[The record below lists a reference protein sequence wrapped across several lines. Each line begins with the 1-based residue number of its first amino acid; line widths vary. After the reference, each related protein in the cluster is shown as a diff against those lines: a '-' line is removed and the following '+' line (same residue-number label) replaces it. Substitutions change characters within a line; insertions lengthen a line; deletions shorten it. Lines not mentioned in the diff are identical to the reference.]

1 MAQSENNSEYL
12 VLARKYRPQSF
23 SDLIGQDMLVQTLKN
38 ALEKGRLAHA
48 FVLTGVRGVGKT
60 TTARIIAKGLNCIG
74 ADGKGDPTLEPCGVC
89 ENCLTIIKDRH
100 IDVIEMDAAS
110 RTGVDNVR
118 EIIESVKYQPVSARY
133 KIYIID
139 EVHMLSTAAFNAL
152 LKTLEEPPAHV
163 KFIFATTE
171 IRKVPVTVLSRCQRF
186 DLRRVKPEELTAHFQ
201 NICTK
206 ENIKADDEALKIL
219 ARGADGSVR
228 DGLSL
233 LDQAISLSD
242 GHITE
247 AIVEEMLGLSDRSKS
262 LDLLEAI
269 LEGNSEKSL
278 GLFQDIYI
286 SGTEPI
292 VIIEDLMQATHWLS
306 RLKMVP
312 EAINKEES
320 GGLDYGRSQEIAQ
333 KISVSL
339 TNRLWQM
346 LLKGLEEAKY
356 APSSLMAAEMLI
368 LRLITASSLPSPE
381 EAAEIVKRL
390 TASEGLAQKKN
401 QLENKTQPALKSAPP
416 LTPLRPD
423 ERAQT
428 LSAPPSTEPEPSPPQ
443 PQQQA
448 TRKPLKEKLQPQA
461 KPQETILPL
470 DNLENVIAYLKQKKE
485 IGLATELSHDWA
497 MADFQKNHITLS
509 SLNHGKSDFP
519 RRLAQYLQMQTGE
532 PWRVELSYG
541 EEKGKSF
548 SQIKRDE
555 NAALK
560 EEWQQSP
567 LMQNIQKLFPEA
579 VLVEASEL
587 EMASLKPMEDEMPL
601 PSAEEDEE

>member
-1 MAQSENNSEYL
+1 MTQSEQNSEYL

-74 ADGKGDPTLEPCGVC
+74 EDAQGGPTLEPCGVC
-89 ENCLTIIKDRH
+89 ENCVSITKDRN

-133 KIYIID
+133 KIYVID

-171 IRKVPVTVLSRCQRF
+171 IRKVPITVLSRCQRF
-186 DLRRVKPEELTAHFQ
+186 DLRRVKPEELEAHFK
-201 NICTK
+201 NICDK
-206 ENIKADDEALKIL
+206 EDVNADDEALKIL
-219 ARGADGSVR
+219 ARAADGSVR

-242 GHITE
+242 GHIKDD
-247 AIVEEMLGLSDRSKS
+247 IVEEMLGLSDRSKS

-269 LEGNSEKSL
+269 LEGASEKSL
-278 GLFQDIYI
+278 NLLQEIYI
-286 SGTEPI
+286 NGTEPI
-292 VIIEDLMQATHWLS
+292 VVIEDLLQATHWLS

-312 EAINKEES
+312 NAINREES
-320 GGLDYGRSQEIAQ
+320 GGLDFGRSQEIAQ
-333 KISVSL
+333 KISVGL
-339 TNRLWQM
+339 TTRLWQM

-368 LRLITASSLPSPE
+368 LRLITASQLPSPE

-390 TASEGLAQKKN
+390 SASEGLAQKKN
-401 QLENKTQPALKSAPP
+401 QLENKGQAPLKSPPP
-416 LTPLRPD
+416 LTPLSED
-423 ERAQT
+423 ERKNKLHSPSVPNISVQPKVLQT
-428 LSAPPSTEPEPSPPQ
+428 QNSEPAPLLLNS
-443 PQQQA
+443 
-448 TRKPLKEKLQPQA
+448 
-461 KPQETILPL
+461 
-470 DNLENVIAYLKQKKE
+470 LENVIAYLRQE
-485 IGLATELSHDWA
+485 REVGLATELAHDWA
-497 MADFQKNHITLS
+497 VEAFQKNHIILS
-509 SLNHGKSDFP
+509 PLANGKNDFP
-519 RRLAQYLQMQTGE
+519 RRLSQYLQEKTAE
-532 PWRVELSYG
+532 EWRIELAVAP
-541 EEKGKSF
+541 EKGKSY

-555 NAALK
+555 NQALK
-560 EEWQQSP
+560 EEWEQSE
-567 LMQNIQKLFPEA
+567 LMKNIQKLFPEA
-579 VLVEASEL
+579 MLIEAKEI
-587 EMASLKPMEDEMPL
+587 EIGDIKTDEEEILL
-601 PSAEEDEE
+601 PSYDD